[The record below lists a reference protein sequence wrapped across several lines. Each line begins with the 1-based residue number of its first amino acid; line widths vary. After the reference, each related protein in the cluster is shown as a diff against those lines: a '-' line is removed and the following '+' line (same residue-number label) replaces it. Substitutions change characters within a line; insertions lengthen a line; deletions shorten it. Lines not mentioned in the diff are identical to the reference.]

1 MRAYIIV
8 GDKMSNVLVAYFS
21 ASGVTKSVAERIAD
35 ENGYGLFEIK
45 PVEPYTAADL
55 DYTNKDSRSTIEM
68 NDKEFRPPI
77 VESCDVS
84 QYDTV
89 VIGFP
94 VWWYTAPT
102 IINTFIE
109 SVDLSGKTIKAFC
122 TSGGTGIDGC
132 VNNLQNAYP
141 ELNFAKGMRFMGNVS
156 AAKEWIENE

>member
-1 MRAYIIV
+1 
-8 GDKMSNVLVAYFS
+8 MSNVLVTYFS
-21 ASGVTKSVAERIAD
+21 ASGVTKGVAEKIAD
-35 ENGYGLFEIK
+35 ENDYDIFEIV
-45 PVEPYTAADL
+45 PTEIYTSEDL

-84 QYDTV
+84 SYDTV

-109 SVDLSGKTIKAFC
+109 SVDLSGKTIKVFC
-122 TSGGTGIDGC
+122 TSGGSGVDKC
-132 VNNLQNAYP
+132 VSDLQDTYP
-141 ELNFAKGMRFMGNVS
+141 ELNFAKGMRFRGDVS
-156 AAKEWIENE
+156 KAKELIEG

>member
-1 MRAYIIV
+1 
-8 GDKMSNVLVAYFS
+8 MSNVLVAYFS
-21 ASGVTKSVAERIAD
+21 ASGVTKNIAEKIAD
-35 ENGYGLFEIK
+35 ENGYDLFEIK

-55 DYTNKDSRSTIEM
+55 DYMDKESRSTIEM

-109 SVDLSGKTIKAFC
+109 TYGFEGKTVIFFA
-122 TSGGTGIDGC
+122 TSGSSDIAGADKQFHAQYPDINWKAGKLL
-132 VNNLQNAYP
+132 NNASRKLLQDWVASN
-141 ELNFAKGMRFMGNVS
+141 K
-156 AAKEWIENE
+156 

>member
-1 MRAYIIV
+1 
-8 GDKMSNVLVAYFS
+8 MSNVLVTYFS
-21 ASGVTKSVAERIAD
+21 ASGVTKGLAEKIAD
-35 ENGYGLFEIK
+35 ENDYDIFEIV
-45 PVEPYTAADL
+45 PTEIYTSQDL

-84 QYDTV
+84 SYDTV

-109 SVDLSGKTIKAFC
+109 SVDLSGKTIKVFC
-122 TSGGTGIDGC
+122 TSGGSGVDKC
-132 VNNLQNAYP
+132 VSDLQDTYP
-141 ELNFAKGMRFMGNVS
+141 ELNFAKGMRFTGDVS
-156 AAKEWIENE
+156 KAKGWIEDE